1 MRANKT
7 VAAIIFVLS
16 AWLALLPARAD
27 DSLKRVMDQKTL
39 TVGVALNPPW
49 ILKKEDGKFAGYDVD
64 LTSALASDLGVDL
77 KLVEVPWNDLK
88 ARLLKGDFDLIAAGY
103 ASTPERAREV
113 VFSDPTGTADI
124 RMVASIASLGK
135 RPGKALT
142 APGYKIA
149 VLSNSTDEAAAREA
163 FPKANIMS
171 FDNTADVF
179 AAIIGGDAQAMVAT
193 SPTPQMAARLYDA
206 KFRLVGGPLLRTPEA
221 FALRPDDV
229 RLTQYV
235 NNWIGARTA
244 DGTIAGVRRYWFG
257 GFKWMSRFDTSA
269 KPEQTK
275 TDQAKPD
282 QTKPKQ

>member
-1 MRANKT
+1 MRAKIF
-7 VAAIIFVLS
+7 VAIILALS
-16 AWLALLPARAD
+16 AWLTLLPARAD
-27 DSLKRVMDQKTL
+27 DSLKRVIDQKTL
-39 TVGVALNPPW
+39 TVGVAINPPW
-49 ILKKEDGKFAGYDVD
+49 ILKKAAGKFAGYDVD
-64 LTSALASDLGVDL
+64 LTNALASDLGVEL

-103 ASTPERAREV
+103 ANTPERAREV
-113 VFSDPTGTADI
+113 VFSNPTGAADI

-149 VLSNSTDEAAAREA
+149 VLSNSTDEAAAKEA
-163 FPKANIMS
+163 FPKAEILS
-171 FDNTADVF
+171 FNNTTDVF
-179 AAIIGGDAQAMVAT
+179 AALIGGSAQAMVAT

-206 KFRLVGGPLLRTPEA
+206 KFKLVGSPLLRTPEA

-229 RLTQYV
+229 RLIQYV

-257 GFKWMSRFDTSA
+257 GFKWMARFDTGA
-269 KPEQTK
+269 KPEQ
-275 TDQAKPD
+275 A
-282 QTKPKQ
+282 KPKQ